1 MSKKI
6 KKLNIL
12 FLIPILGLFLLA
24 YLTLHDL
31 ATAQGIGLYLALL
44 QGQEERGRFDLLVD
58 VVGMLLLLTVLVLP
72 CILLKHKR
80 TDSLLRLMTVYF
92 AMLPSIGMGTL
103 VHLFDGHPLWRVAF
117 DKMISLNI
125 LVSFLQLIIPLLVVL
140 GYYYKHKGFII
151 QKWHLCILYSL
162 IIWGTGVLFLPELSE
177 VLLQL
182 CYYMLLLVAFDWWEH
197 LYTKTELYEKVI
209 LWLLFGVFGCRGCLR
224 MLELMSAYQ
233 L

>member
-6 KKLNIL
+6 KNLNIL

-72 CILLKHKR
+72 CILLKHQR

-125 LVSFLQLIIPLLVVL
+125 
-140 GYYYKHKGFII
+140 
-151 QKWHLCILYSL
+151 
-162 IIWGTGVLFLPELSE
+162 
-177 VLLQL
+177 
-182 CYYMLLLVAFDWWEH
+182 
-197 LYTKTELYEKVI
+197 
-209 LWLLFGVFGCRGCLR
+209 
-224 MLELMSAYQ
+224 
-233 L
+233 